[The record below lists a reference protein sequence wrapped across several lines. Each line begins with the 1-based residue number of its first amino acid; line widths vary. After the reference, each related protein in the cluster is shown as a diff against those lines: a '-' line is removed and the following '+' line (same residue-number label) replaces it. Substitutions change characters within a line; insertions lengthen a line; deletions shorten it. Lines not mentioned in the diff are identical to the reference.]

1 MRRSNDEIGAFTATM
16 NARNQL
22 LVVLTALMLVC
33 SSGAMVTAAT
43 SGDTIDQSSEASAN
57 EYDSA
62 NETTNE
68 TVDDEQDETAT
79 GIDGNETVPD
89 DGDAD
94 NETADT
100 DNDSQPAYVTF
111 DDQTTDGETVVVENV
126 TIASP
131 GFVTIHDSSLLVGE
145 VFESV
150 IGTSEYL
157 EAGTHEQ
164 VEVTLDEPLEEDE
177 TLIAM
182 PHRDTNDN
190 QTYDFVESEGQ
201 FDGPF
206 LTADDEPVTDD
217 AVVTV
222 EDATDEE
229 PVEDTE
235 TDEDVQQ
242 PDDNVTD
249 EEPTDNVT
257 DEPVDDNETDDGL
270 VDDNETDDDGLA
282 DDNETDDE
290 LVDDETDEPIDD
302 NETDEPIDDNET
314 DEPIDDNVTDEDEGA
329 DEEPVDEMPMEDLPV
344 DGDGQPIF
352 VTVENPTIENLN
364 IENVTVYVL
373 VVGEDVDGDE
383 IADQINNVTDGEMPV
398 DDDETEDNVTD
409 DNESD
414 ENITQIDEEPI
425 DDETEDNVTEDNET
439 EDDLT
444 PIDDNETEDNETE
457 DNLTP
462 IDEEPI
468 DDNET
473 EDDAADVAAAESFNV
488 SDLEAPSS
496 ATIGENI
503 TVTAN
508 VSNPTDEERTEAIQF
523 RLDGDLVAEQNV
535 TLESGASED
544 VEFEVDTTG
553 LATGDYVHMV
563 LSDESGEVAA
573 LELTEETEETDTGID
588 DETNESETEDTG
600 LDNETNE
607 TEDGLN
613 DTGENTTDGVTAD

>member
-68 TVDDEQDETAT
+68 TVGDEQNETAT

-94 NETADT
+94 NETADA

-111 DDQTTDGETVVVENV
+111 EDQTTDGETVVVENV

-131 GFVTIHDSSLLVGE
+131 GFVTIHDSSLLVGD

-222 EDATDEE
+222 EDAADEE

-270 VDDNETDDDGLA
+270 VDE
-282 DDNETDDE
+282 NETDDE
-290 LVDDETDEPIDD
+290 FVDD
-302 NETDEPIDDNET
+302 ET

-373 VVGEDVDGDE
+373 VVGQDVDGDE
-383 IADQINNVTDGEMPV
+383 IADQIDDITDGEMPV
-398 DDDETEDNVTD
+398 DDETEDNVTD
-409 DNESD
+409 DNESE
-414 ENITQIDEEPI
+414 ENITPIDEEPIDEEPI
-425 DDETEDNVTEDNET
+425 DDEIEDNVTEDDEIEDNVTEDNET

-444 PIDDNETEDNETE
+444 PID
-457 DNLTP
+457 
-462 IDEEPI
+462 EEPI
-468 DDNET
+468 DENET
-473 EDDAADVAAAESFNV
+473 EDDADDVAAAESFNV

-553 LATGDYVHMV
+553 LAAGDYIHMV

-588 DETNESETEDTG
+588 DETNESETDDTG
-600 LDNETNE
+600 LDDETNETETELNE

>member
-68 TVDDEQDETAT
+68 TVGDEQNETDT

-94 NETADT
+94 NETADA

-111 DDQTTDGETVVVENV
+111 EDQTTDGETVVVENV

-131 GFVTIHDSSLLVGE
+131 GFVTIHDSSLLVGD

-222 EDATDEE
+222 EDAADEE

-270 VDDNETDDDGLA
+270 VDDNETDD
-282 DDNETDDE
+282 E
-290 LVDDETDEPIDD
+290 LVDD
-302 NETDEPIDDNET
+302 ET

-373 VVGEDVDGDE
+373 VVGQDVDGDE
-383 IADQINNVTDGEMPV
+383 IADQIDDITDGEMPV
-398 DDDETEDNVTD
+398 DDETEDNVTD
-409 DNESD
+409 DNESE
-414 ENITQIDEEPI
+414 ENI
-425 DDETEDNVTEDNET
+425 
-439 EDDLT
+439 
-444 PIDDNETEDNETE
+444 
-457 DNLTP
+457 TP

-468 DDNET
+468 DENET
-473 EDDAADVAAAESFNV
+473 EDDADDVAAAESFNV

-553 LATGDYVHMV
+553 LAAGDYIHMV

-588 DETNESETEDTG
+588 DETNESETDDTG
-600 LDNETNE
+600 LDDETNETETELNE

>member
-68 TVDDEQDETAT
+68 TVGDEQNETDT

-94 NETADT
+94 NETADA

-111 DDQTTDGETVVVENV
+111 EDQTTDGETVVVENV

-131 GFVTIHDSSLLVGE
+131 GFVTIHDSSLLVGD

-222 EDATDEE
+222 EDAADEE

-270 VDDNETDDDGLA
+270 VDE
-282 DDNETDDE
+282 NETDDE
-290 LVDDETDEPIDD
+290 FVDD
-302 NETDEPIDDNET
+302 ET

-373 VVGEDVDGDE
+373 VVGQDVDGDE
-383 IADQINNVTDGEMPV
+383 IADQIDDITDGEMPV
-398 DDDETEDNVTD
+398 DDETEDNVTD
-409 DNESD
+409 DNESE
-414 ENITQIDEEPI
+414 ENITPIDEEPIDEEPI
-425 DDETEDNVTEDNET
+425 DDEIEDNVTEDNET

-444 PIDDNETEDNETE
+444 PID
-457 DNLTP
+457 
-462 IDEEPI
+462 EEPI
-468 DDNET
+468 DENET
-473 EDDAADVAAAESFNV
+473 EDDADDVAAAESFNV

-553 LATGDYVHMV
+553 LAAGDYIHMV

-588 DETNESETEDTG
+588 DETNESETDDTG
-600 LDNETNE
+600 LDDETNETETELNE

>member
-68 TVDDEQDETAT
+68 TVGDEQNETAT

-94 NETADT
+94 NETADA

-111 DDQTTDGETVVVENV
+111 EDQTTDGETVVVENV

-131 GFVTIHDSSLLVGE
+131 GFVTIHDSSLLVGD

-222 EDATDEE
+222 EDAADEE

-270 VDDNETDDDGLA
+270 VDDNETDD
-282 DDNETDDE
+282 E
-290 LVDDETDEPIDD
+290 LVDD
-302 NETDEPIDDNET
+302 ET

-383 IADQINNVTDGEMPV
+383 IADQIDDITDGEMPV
-398 DDDETEDNVTD
+398 DDETEDNVTD
-409 DNESD
+409 DNESE
-414 ENITQIDEEPI
+414 ENITPIDEEPIDEEPI
-425 DDETEDNVTEDNET
+425 DDEIEDNVTEDDEIEDNVTEDNET

-444 PIDDNETEDNETE
+444 PID
-457 DNLTP
+457 
-462 IDEEPI
+462 EEPI
-468 DDNET
+468 DENET
-473 EDDAADVAAAESFNV
+473 EDDADDVAAAESFNV

-553 LATGDYVHMV
+553 LAAGDYIHMV

-588 DETNESETEDTG
+588 DETNESETDDTG
-600 LDNETNE
+600 LDDETNETETELNE

>member
-68 TVDDEQDETAT
+68 TVGDEQNETDT

-94 NETADT
+94 NETADA

-111 DDQTTDGETVVVENV
+111 EDQTTDGETVVVENV

-131 GFVTIHDSSLLVGE
+131 GFVTIHDSSLLVGD

-222 EDATDEE
+222 EDAADEE

-270 VDDNETDDDGLA
+270 VDDNETDD
-282 DDNETDDE
+282 E
-290 LVDDETDEPIDD
+290 LVDD
-302 NETDEPIDDNET
+302 ET

-373 VVGEDVDGDE
+373 VVGQDVDGDE
-383 IADQINNVTDGEMPV
+383 IADQIDDITDGEMPV
-398 DDDETEDNVTD
+398 DDETEDNVTD
-409 DNESD
+409 DNESE
-414 ENITQIDEEPI
+414 ENITPIDEEPIDEEPI
-425 DDETEDNVTEDNET
+425 DDEIEDNVTEDDEIEDNVTEDNET

-444 PIDDNETEDNETE
+444 PID
-457 DNLTP
+457 
-462 IDEEPI
+462 EEPI
-468 DDNET
+468 DENET
-473 EDDAADVAAAESFNV
+473 EDDADDVAAAESFNV

-553 LATGDYVHMV
+553 LAAGDYIHMV

-588 DETNESETEDTG
+588 DETNESETDDTG
-600 LDNETNE
+600 LDDETNETETELNE

>member
-68 TVDDEQDETAT
+68 TVGDEQNETAT

-94 NETADT
+94 NETADA

-111 DDQTTDGETVVVENV
+111 EDQTTDGETVVVENV

-131 GFVTIHDSSLLVGE
+131 GFVTIHDSSLLVGD

-222 EDATDEE
+222 EDAADEE

-270 VDDNETDDDGLA
+270 VDE
-282 DDNETDDE
+282 NETDDE
-290 LVDDETDEPIDD
+290 FVDD
-302 NETDEPIDDNET
+302 ET

-373 VVGEDVDGDE
+373 VVGQDVDGDE
-383 IADQINNVTDGEMPV
+383 IADQIDDITDGEMPV
-398 DDDETEDNVTD
+398 DDETEDNVTD
-409 DNESD
+409 DNESE
-414 ENITQIDEEPI
+414 ENITPIDEEPIDEEPI
-425 DDETEDNVTEDNET
+425 DDEIEDNVTEDNET

-444 PIDDNETEDNETE
+444 PID
-457 DNLTP
+457 
-462 IDEEPI
+462 EEPI
-468 DDNET
+468 DENET
-473 EDDAADVAAAESFNV
+473 EDDADDVAAAESFNV

-553 LATGDYVHMV
+553 LAAGDYIHMV

-588 DETNESETEDTG
+588 DETNESETDDTG
-600 LDNETNE
+600 LDDETNETETELNE

>member
-68 TVDDEQDETAT
+68 TVGDEQNETDT

-94 NETADT
+94 NETADA

-111 DDQTTDGETVVVENV
+111 EDQTTDGETVVVENV

-131 GFVTIHDSSLLVGE
+131 GFVTIHDSSLLVGD

-222 EDATDEE
+222 EDAADEE

-270 VDDNETDDDGLA
+270 VDE
-282 DDNETDDE
+282 NETDDE
-290 LVDDETDEPIDD
+290 FVDD
-302 NETDEPIDDNET
+302 ET

-373 VVGEDVDGDE
+373 VVGQDVDGDE
-383 IADQINNVTDGEMPV
+383 IADQIDDITDGEMPV
-398 DDDETEDNVTD
+398 DDETEDNVTD
-409 DNESD
+409 DNESE
-414 ENITQIDEEPI
+414 ENITPIDEEPIDEEPI
-425 DDETEDNVTEDNET
+425 DDEIEDNVTEDDEIEDNVTEDNET

-444 PIDDNETEDNETE
+444 PID
-457 DNLTP
+457 
-462 IDEEPI
+462 EEPI
-468 DDNET
+468 DENET
-473 EDDAADVAAAESFNV
+473 EDDADDVAAAESFNV

-553 LATGDYVHMV
+553 LAAGDYIHMV

-588 DETNESETEDTG
+588 DETNESETDDTG
-600 LDNETNE
+600 LDDETNETETELNE

>member
-68 TVDDEQDETAT
+68 TVGDEQNETDT

-94 NETADT
+94 NETADA

-111 DDQTTDGETVVVENV
+111 EDQTTDGETVVVENV

-131 GFVTIHDSSLLVGE
+131 GFVTIHDSSLLVGD

-222 EDATDEE
+222 EDAADEE

-270 VDDNETDDDGLA
+270 VDDNETDD
-282 DDNETDDE
+282 E
-290 LVDDETDEPIDD
+290 LVDD
-302 NETDEPIDDNET
+302 ET

-383 IADQINNVTDGEMPV
+383 IADQIDDITDGEMPV
-398 DDDETEDNVTD
+398 DDETEDNVTD
-409 DNESD
+409 DNESE
-414 ENITQIDEEPI
+414 ENITPIDEEPIDEEPI
-425 DDETEDNVTEDNET
+425 DDEIEDNVTEDDEIEDNVTEDNET

-444 PIDDNETEDNETE
+444 PID
-457 DNLTP
+457 
-462 IDEEPI
+462 EEPI
-468 DDNET
+468 DENET
-473 EDDAADVAAAESFNV
+473 EDDADDVAAAESFNV

-553 LATGDYVHMV
+553 LAAGDYIHMV

-588 DETNESETEDTG
+588 DETNESETDDTG
-600 LDNETNE
+600 LDDETNETETELNE

>member
-68 TVDDEQDETAT
+68 TVGDEQNETDT

-94 NETADT
+94 NETADA

-111 DDQTTDGETVVVENV
+111 EDQTTDGETVVVENV

-131 GFVTIHDSSLLVGE
+131 GFVTIHDSSLLVGD

-222 EDATDEE
+222 EDAADEE

-270 VDDNETDDDGLA
+270 VDE
-282 DDNETDDE
+282 NETDDE
-290 LVDDETDEPIDD
+290 FVDD
-302 NETDEPIDDNET
+302 ET

-373 VVGEDVDGDE
+373 VVGQDVDGDE
-383 IADQINNVTDGEMPV
+383 IADQIDDITDGEMPV
-398 DDDETEDNVTD
+398 DDETEDNVTD
-409 DNESD
+409 DNESE
-414 ENITQIDEEPI
+414 ENI
-425 DDETEDNVTEDNET
+425 
-439 EDDLT
+439 
-444 PIDDNETEDNETE
+444 
-457 DNLTP
+457 TP

-468 DDNET
+468 DENET
-473 EDDAADVAAAESFNV
+473 EDDADDVAAAESFNV

-553 LATGDYVHMV
+553 LAAGDYIHMV

-588 DETNESETEDTG
+588 DETNESETDDTG
-600 LDNETNE
+600 LDDETNETETELNE

>member
-68 TVDDEQDETAT
+68 TVGDEQNETDT

-94 NETADT
+94 NETADA

-111 DDQTTDGETVVVENV
+111 EDQTTDGETVVVENV

-131 GFVTIHDSSLLVGE
+131 GFVTIHDSSLLVGD

-222 EDATDEE
+222 EDAADEE

-270 VDDNETDDDGLA
+270 VDE
-282 DDNETDDE
+282 NETDDE
-290 LVDDETDEPIDD
+290 FVDD
-302 NETDEPIDDNET
+302 ET

-383 IADQINNVTDGEMPV
+383 IADQIDDITDGEMPV
-398 DDDETEDNVTD
+398 DDETEDNVTD
-409 DNESD
+409 DNESE
-414 ENITQIDEEPI
+414 ENITPIDEEPIDEEPI
-425 DDETEDNVTEDNET
+425 DDEIEDNVTEDNET

-444 PIDDNETEDNETE
+444 PID
-457 DNLTP
+457 
-462 IDEEPI
+462 EEPI
-468 DDNET
+468 DENET
-473 EDDAADVAAAESFNV
+473 EDDADDVAAAESFNV

-553 LATGDYVHMV
+553 LAAGDYIHMV

-588 DETNESETEDTG
+588 DETNESETDDTG
-600 LDNETNE
+600 LDDETNETETELNE

>member
-1 MRRSNDEIGAFTATM
+1 M

-68 TVDDEQDETAT
+68 TVGDEQNETAT

-94 NETADT
+94 NETADA

-111 DDQTTDGETVVVENV
+111 EDQTTDGETVVVENV

-131 GFVTIHDSSLLVGE
+131 GFVTIHDSSLLVGD

-222 EDATDEE
+222 EDAADEE

-270 VDDNETDDDGLA
+270 VDE
-282 DDNETDDE
+282 NETDDE
-290 LVDDETDEPIDD
+290 FVDD
-302 NETDEPIDDNET
+302 ET

-373 VVGEDVDGDE
+373 VVGQDVDGDE
-383 IADQINNVTDGEMPV
+383 IADQIDDITDGEMPV
-398 DDDETEDNVTD
+398 DDETEDNVTD
-409 DNESD
+409 DNESE
-414 ENITQIDEEPI
+414 ENITPIDEEPIDEEPI
-425 DDETEDNVTEDNET
+425 DDEIEDNVTEDDEIEDNVTEDNET

-444 PIDDNETEDNETE
+444 PID
-457 DNLTP
+457 
-462 IDEEPI
+462 EEPI
-468 DDNET
+468 DENET
-473 EDDAADVAAAESFNV
+473 EDDADDVAAAESFNV

-553 LATGDYVHMV
+553 LAAGDYIHMV

-588 DETNESETEDTG
+588 DETNESETDDTG
-600 LDNETNE
+600 LDDETNETETELNE